1 MEYTEELSK
10 CVQCGSCK
18 AYCPTYSEELT
29 EGMSARGRIALLRG
43 LQEGEIAQTPALNE
57 RIFSCILCGACEKL
71 CPPKVDI
78 TGAIYKGRG
87 LLRALDRKR
96 KYLRLLMRL
105 YFKRPALSFKIART
119 LHRFLSPY
127 LMKTGKLPFNLS
139 LPSATLSE
147 GLQVYMP
154 VGKKKG
160 RVAIFVGCAVNTLLP
175 HLGHSL
181 INVLLSMGYEV
192 VLPKGEVCCG
202 EPLRGLGLEEEA
214 ARLAN
219 KNYETF
225 NKLNTD
231 AILSL
236 CPTCIVSL
244 KLHYPK
250 LIGRSLD
257 NVMDIST
264 FLSGKLEQ
272 LGPGP
277 YRSNFTTVTYHDP
290 CHLKY
295 SLGITSEPRKL
306 IKLTGA
312 ELFEAED
319 EGCCGFGGVFSV
331 QYKSISG
338 KLLKNR
344 VEAYT
349 NTGADAIVTS
359 CPGCMLQIDSGLKG
373 GQTYHLIELIE
384 DALLKRQDNQLP
396 ADEQ

>member
-1 MEYTEELSK
+1 MEYKEELSK

-29 EGMSARGRIALLRG
+29 EAMSARGRIALLRG
-43 LQEGEIAQTPALNE
+43 LQEGGITQTPALNE

-71 CPPKVDI
+71 CPPKLDI

-87 LLRALDRKR
+87 ILRALDRKR
-96 KYLRLLMRL
+96 RYLRMLMLL
-105 YFKRPALSFKIART
+105 YSKRPVLSFKIARI
-119 LHRFLSPY
+119 LHRMLSPY
-127 LMKTGKLPFNLS
+127 LMKTGKLPFNVS
-139 LPSATLSE
+139 LPSAALSE

-160 RVAIFVGCAVNTLLP
+160 RVAIFVGCAVNNLLP

-181 INVLLSMGYEV
+181 INVLLYLGYEV

-214 ARLAN
+214 VRLAN

-225 NKLNTD
+225 SKLNTD

-250 LIGRSLD
+250 LIGLSLD

-264 FLSGKLEQ
+264 FLSDKLEA
-272 LGPGP
+272 GPESYSG
-277 YRSNFTTVTYHDP
+277 NFTTVTYHDP

-295 SLGITSEPRKL
+295 SLGITSEPRRL
-306 IKLTGA
+306 IKLAGA
-312 ELFEAED
+312 ELLEAEG
-319 EGCCGFGGVFSV
+319 EGCCGFGGVFSM
-331 QYKSISG
+331 QYKDISG
-338 KLLKNR
+338 RLLKNR

-359 CPGCMLQIDSGLKG
+359 CPGCMLQLDSGLKG
-373 GQTYHLIELIE
+373 SQTYHLIELIE
-384 DALLKRQDNQLP
+384 DALVKRQDN
-396 ADEQ
+396 A

>member
-1 MEYTEELSK
+1 MHTEYTKELSK

-29 EGMSARGRIALLRG
+29 EAMSARGRIALLRG
-43 LQEGEIAQTPALNE
+43 LQDGRLAQTPALNE

-87 LLRALDRKR
+87 LLRSLDRKR
-96 KYLRLLMRL
+96 RYLRMLMRL
-105 YFKRPALSFKIART
+105 YFKKPALSFRIARI
-119 LHRFLSPY
+119 LYSMLSPY
-127 LMKTGKLPFNLS
+127 LVKTGKIPFNIS
-139 LPSATLSE
+139 LPAAMLSE
-147 GLQVYMP
+147 GRQVYMP
-154 VGKKKG
+154 AGKKKG

-181 INVLLSMGYEV
+181 IDVLLHLGYEV
-192 VLPKGEVCCG
+192 VLPRGEVCCG

-214 ARLAN
+214 VRLAE
-219 KNYETF
+219 KNHEIF
-225 NKLNTD
+225 SKLNTD

-250 LIGRSLD
+250 LLGRSLD

-264 FLSGKLEQ
+264 FLSDKLEA
-272 LGPGP
+272 GPEP

-295 SLGITSEPRKL
+295 SLGIREEPRKL
-306 IKLTGA
+306 IKLAGVELLEAA
-312 ELFEAED
+312 E

-331 QYKSISG
+331 QYKDISG

-349 NTGADAIVTS
+349 GTGADAIITS

-373 GQTYHLIELIE
+373 GQTYHLIELIA
-384 DALLKRQDNQLP
+384 DALLNRQNI
-396 ADEQ
+396 E

>member
-1 MEYTEELSK
+1 MEYKEELSK

-29 EGMSARGRIALLRG
+29 EAMSARGRIALLRG
-43 LQEGEIAQTPALNE
+43 LQEGGITQTPALNE

-71 CPPKVDI
+71 CPPKLDI

-87 LLRALDRKR
+87 ILRALDRKR
-96 KYLRLLMRL
+96 RYLRMLMLL
-105 YFKRPALSFKIART
+105 YSKRPVLSFKIARI
-119 LHRFLSPY
+119 LHRMLSPY
-127 LMKTGKLPFNLS
+127 LMKAGKLPFNVS
-139 LPSATLSE
+139 LPSAALSE

-160 RVAIFVGCAVNTLLP
+160 RVAIFVGCAVNNLLP

-181 INVLLSMGYEV
+181 INVLLYLGYEV

-214 ARLAN
+214 KRLAN

-225 NKLNTD
+225 SKLNTD

-244 KLHYPK
+244 KVHYPK
-250 LIGRSLD
+250 LIGLSLD

-264 FLSGKLEQ
+264 FLSDKLEA
-272 LGPGP
+272 GPESYSG
-277 YRSNFTTVTYHDP
+277 NFTTVTYHDP

-295 SLGITSEPRKL
+295 SLGITSEPRRL
-306 IKLTGA
+306 IKLAGA
-312 ELFEAED
+312 ELLEAEG
-319 EGCCGFGGVFSV
+319 EGCCGFGGVFSM
-331 QYKSISG
+331 QYKDISG
-338 KLLKNR
+338 RLLKNR

-349 NTGADAIVTS
+349 NTGADAIITS
-359 CPGCMLQIDSGLKG
+359 CPGCMLQLDSGLKG
-373 GQTYHLIELIE
+373 SQTYHLIELIE
-384 DALLKRQDNQLP
+384 DALVKRQDN
-396 ADEQ
+396 A